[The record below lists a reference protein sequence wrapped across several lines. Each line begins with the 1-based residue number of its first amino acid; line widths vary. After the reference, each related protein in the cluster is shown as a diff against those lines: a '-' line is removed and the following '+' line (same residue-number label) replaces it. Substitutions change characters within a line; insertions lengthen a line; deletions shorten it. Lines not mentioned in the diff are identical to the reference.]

1 MQFNLELDEEQ
12 LKGTIN
18 YENPNYDFL
27 GNSINYF
34 LTSESNDKPDKGY
47 ENSVTAA
54 GVNTSFEQYKDLRAS
69 LGISA
74 SYDDLRTD
82 GTASDSIKNKLEPF
96 QKYWEHMDLLMI
108 KETEHLYQPMVQ
120 LLDFLNHFQ

>member
-34 LTSESNDKPDKGY
+34 LTSESNDKPDKDMKTCY
-47 ENSVTAA
+47 AA

-74 SYDDLRTD
+74 SYDDL
-82 GTASDSIKNKLEPF
+82 E
-96 QKYWEHMDLLMI
+96 LMVP
-108 KETEHLYQPMVQ
+108 HLTQ
-120 LLDFLNHFQ
+120 